1 MRAFRQFHLFPLIT
15 LLLSSTMVFTL
26 PTAAQTIHALLIG
39 SDTNIPEYAK
49 NMDRVVKLLR
59 TVATQ
64 DICTL
69 EEVRV
74 GSVMDNSTPASE
86 QTKDWLENVR
96 PGGNDVVFVYYS
108 AVDDF
113 LNQEEVVSKLDK
125 MTGRLKIF
133 ITDTDFHIIEI
144 TENGSGF
151 INTDPS
157 ESVLESLFVEHK
169 GFLNLTSK
177 SESEFAFGD
186 ANGGWFT
193 QALIHAIYAAP
204 TNGDN
209 PVTWKDI
216 LKTTQ
221 AVTQESYSKNSDV
234 FSDELRASMNIA
246 NIKKSQTPT
255 VLGDFP
261 TLTLTVHALLVIN
274 DIADAGNRS
283 IATINHTR
291 IRGLFREAETLGIC
305 NLHIQTLRSSENS
318 LTRDNITAWA
328 EALQP
333 DNNDTICIYYS
344 ANETEPNAEDQGDLI
359 KQLEKVIEGEN
370 AKKSRLRML
379 IIDTYRLGPVV
390 QIPRFGLPYPQTS
403 FYNLFLEHEGF
414 LYLVSKSE
422 NELSFGDGS
431 DGGWF
436 TRALIESIYE
446 IRRRED
452 FPSQVPDNGERRTF
466 LEWDEL
472 VEKTGNKLKEELFKH
487 AGFKDVEN
495 YPVAFSDEER
505 EKLLEDLE
513 TAQKSQTPQARELP
527 QKTQ

>member
-1 MRAFRQFHLFPLIT
+1 MRAFRPFHLFPLIT
-15 LLLSSTMVFTL
+15 LLLSSTMVFTF
-26 PTAAQTIHALLIG
+26 PTEAQTIRALLVG
-39 SDTNIPEYAK
+39 SDTNIPGYAK

-59 TVATQ
+59 GVATQ
-64 DICTL
+64 EVCTV
-69 EEVRV
+69 EEIRV
-74 GSVMDNSTPASE
+74 DSVTSNSAPASE
-86 QTKDWLENVR
+86 QVKDWLEKVR
-96 PGGNDVVFVYYS
+96 PGGNDVVFVYYT

-113 LNQEEVVSKLDK
+113 LDQAEVVSKLDK

-133 ITDTDFHIIEI
+133 IADTDFHIV
-144 TENGSGF
+144 ENVENVSEF
-151 INTDPS
+151 SNADPS
-157 ESVLESLFVEHK
+157 QSVLESLFVEHK

-193 QALIHAIYAAP
+193 QALIHAIYGAP
-204 TNGDN
+204 MNEGD
-209 PVTWKDI
+209 PVTWRDI

-221 AVTQESYSKNSDV
+221 AVTQESYSKNSDR
-234 FSDELRASMNIA
+234 FSHELKAAMDIA
-246 NIKKSQTPT
+246 DIKKSQTPT

-261 TLTLTVHALLVIN
+261 TLTLTVHALLVIA
-274 DIADAGNRS
+274 DTVDAGNRS
-283 IATINHTR
+283 VATINDTR

-305 NLHIQTLRSSENS
+305 NLHMQTLRSSENN
-318 LTRDNITAWA
+318 LTLDKIQTWA

-333 DNNDTICIYYS
+333 RDNDTVCIYYS
-344 ANETEPNAEDQGDLI
+344 ANETGPDADAQGDLI
-359 KQLEKVIEGEN
+359 RYLEKVIEAEN

-436 TRALIESIYE
+436 TRALVESIYE

-452 FPSQVPDNGERRTF
+452 FPLQVPDNGEYRTF
-466 LEWDEL
+466 LEWNEL
-472 VEKTGNKLKEELFKH
+472 VEKTGEKIKGELFKH
-487 AGFKDVEN
+487 AGFKVVEN
-495 YPVAFSDEER
+495 YPEGFPDEAR

-513 TAQKSQTPQARELP
+513 TAAKSQTPRARELP
-527 QKTQ
+527 KKIR

>member
-1 MRAFRQFHLFPLIT
+1 MRAFRGFHLFPLIT
-15 LLLSSTMVFTL
+15 LLLSSTMVFTF
-26 PTAAQTIHALLIG
+26 PTEAQTIRALLVG
-39 SDTNIPEYAK
+39 SDTNIPEYTK
-49 NMDRVVKLLR
+49 NMDGIIKLLR
-59 TVATQ
+59 AVATQ
-64 DICTL
+64 EVCAVED
-69 EEVRV
+69 VRV
-74 GSVMDNSTPASE
+74 DSVMSNSAPASE
-86 QTKDWLENVR
+86 QTKNWLENVR

-113 LNQEEVVSKLDK
+113 LDQEEVVSKLDK

-133 ITDTDFHIIEI
+133 IADTDFRIVET
-144 TENGSGF
+144 TES
-151 INTDPS
+151 IS
-157 ESVLESLFVEHK
+157 EFSNADLSKSVLESLFVEHK

-204 TNGDN
+204 TNEDK

-221 AVTQESYSKNSDV
+221 AVTQESYSKNSDG
-234 FSDELRASMNIA
+234 FSDELKSAMDIA
-246 NIKKSQTPT
+246 DIKKSQTPT
-255 VLGDFP
+255 VLGGFP
-261 TLTLTVHALLVIN
+261 TLTLTVHALLVI
-274 DIADAGNRS
+274 DDTADAGKRS
-283 IATINHTR
+283 VATINHTR
-291 IRGLFREAETLGIC
+291 IHGLLREAETLGIC

-318 LTRDNITAWA
+318 LKLDKIEAWA

-333 DNNDTICIYYS
+333 HQNDTICIYYS
-344 ANETEPNAEDQGDLI
+344 ANETGPDADAQGDLI
-359 KQLEKVIEGEN
+359 RHLEKIIEGEN
-370 AKKSRLRML
+370 VKKGRLRML
-379 IIDTYRLGPVV
+379 IIDTYRLGPAV

-436 TRALIESIYE
+436 TRALVESIYE

-452 FPSQVPDNGERRTF
+452 FPSQVPDNGEYRVF

-472 VEKTGNKLKEELFKH
+472 IGKTGEKIKEELFKH
-487 AGFKDVEN
+487 AGFKNAKN
-495 YPVAFSDEER
+495 YPEGFSDEAR
-505 EKLLEDLE
+505 EKLLKDLE
-513 TAQKSQTPQARELP
+513 TVEESQTPQARELP
-527 QKTQ
+527 KKTQ